1 MSYDTRTVY
10 NPLPYNIQ
18 DKNPYINRQG
28 LLPSYQYKKRKT
40 IWLNTAYCT
49 SSVNNGGTTY
59 YEFSW
64 DMPQF
69 QLYNQTKL
77 IVSSYISNDHTAKPM
92 CIKLKN
98 LLYDEKSTWSSDK
111 EGYPMLFVEHTGATG
126 MTNNDKV
133 SLTLVPQIITNITIK
148 VTDSFTSRDA
158 GVSISG
164 AGVGHFVL
172 CLIFEDEDLVR
183 DDTVSAYK

>member
-10 NPLPYNIQ
+10 NPLPFNIQ

-40 IWLNTAYCT
+40 IWLNTAYAT
-49 SSVNNGGTTY
+49 TTVNDGGTTY

-77 IVSSYISNDHTAKPM
+77 IVASYVSNENTAKPM
-92 CIKLKN
+92 YIKLKN
-98 LLYDEKSTWSSDK
+98 L
-111 EGYPMLFVEHTGATG
+111 
-126 MTNNDKV
+126 
-133 SLTLVPQIITNITIK
+133 
-148 VTDSFTSRDA
+148 
-158 GVSISG
+158 
-164 AGVGHFVL
+164 
-172 CLIFEDEDLVR
+172 
-183 DDTVSAYK
+183 